1 MTKLFHCRDKP
12 AKCGGRH
19 FSTDEE
25 VKQGLLG
32 YPIHIDNRHKITSES
47 DESEI
52 LVMPGDKI
60 QAPMNMDYESTVFLV
75 IKLQIFYISN
85 RADPIEERR
94 IPDHDL
100 THVP

>member
-1 MTKLFHCRDKP
+1 
-12 AKCGGRH
+12 
-19 FSTDEE
+19 
-25 VKQGLLG
+25 
-32 YPIHIDNRHKITSES
+32 
-47 DESEI
+47 
-52 LVMPGDKI
+52 MPGDKI
-60 QAPMNMDYESTVFLV
+60 QAPMNMDYESTVFLA